1 LKTIPLKVLKNIRY
15 NVNMLDINYIRENPE
30 KVKSGL
36 EKRLFKDIGL
46 VDEIISLDEEKRRL
60 QKEIENL
67 RSERNKASSERNIE
81 EGKKVKL
88 ALSAK
93 EPEFEKKEKELKEKL
108 LSLPNIPEEGIPA
121 GAEENKKLVKK
132 VGEPKDFPF
141 TPKDHLDLGIAL
153 GIIDCERASKV
164 SGSRF
169 AYLKGDGVLLEFALV
184 NFAME
189 KLIKEGFTPVL
200 PPMLI
205 KKEITDNLGY
215 WSGMSNEGFTNNEN
229 YYLVFDYQGLLSG
242 GRVPNPLYLV
252 GTGEHSL
259 VPMHKDEILD
269 EKDLPKKY
277 VAFSSCF
284 RREAGTYGKDT
295 KGILRVHQF
304 DKVEMVVFS
313 TPEESEGLH
322 KQMLKISEDLM
333 QELGLPFQI
342 VTLAAGD
349 LGYPTAKTYDI
360 ETWMPGQDKYRE
372 THSISTTT
380 DYQAR
385 RLNIRYRSLDG
396 NKYVHILNGT
406 VFAVG
411 RTIIAIMEN
420 YQNEDG
426 SITIPKVLQKWMGK
440 EKIERNE

>member
-1 LKTIPLKVLKNIRY
+1 
-15 NVNMLDINYIRENPE
+15 MLDINYIRENPE

-46 VDEIISLDEEKRRL
+46 VDEIISLDEEKRKL

-81 EGKKVKL
+81 KGKKVKL
-88 ALSAK
+88 ALSVK

-108 LSLPNIPEEGIPA
+108 LSLPNIPDEGVPA
-121 GAEENKKLVKK
+121 GPEENKKLIKK
-132 VGEPKDFPF
+132 VGEPKDFSF

-189 KLIKEGFTPVL
+189 KLLKEGFTPVL

-205 KKEITDNLGY
+205 KKEITDDLGY

-229 YYLVFDYQGLLSG
+229 YYLVYD
-242 GRVPNPLYLV
+242 PDKNNPQSDSRLYLV
-252 GTGEHSL
+252 GTGEHSV
-259 VPMHKDEILD
+259 VPMHKDEVLD

-295 KGILRVHQF
+295 RGILRVHQF
-304 DKVEMVVFS
+304 DKVEIVVFS
-313 TPEESEGLH
+313 KPEESENIY
-322 KQMLKISEDLM
+322 KQMLEISEDLM
-333 QELGLPFQI
+333 RELNLPFQ
-342 VTLAAGD
+342 VVELAAGD
-349 LGYPTAKTYDI
+349 IGYPTAKTYDI
-360 ETWMPGQDKYRE
+360 ETWMPGQGKYRE

-385 RLNIRYRSLDG
+385 RLNIKYKTPEG
-396 NKYVHILNGT
+396 NKFVHILNGT
-406 VFAVG
+406 AFAIG

-440 EKIERNE
+440 EKITI